1 MSLAEHEK
9 AIENQTDQHLPS
21 LLLAATHSTVPN
33 TKGLPTHSSSNSICS
48 GTCTSKMSTCNK
60 QLLPGRTTNR
70 VSQPP
75 CGQWLLET
83 PLRGLGLNGIRI
95 VSKKKQS
102 CQHGGCSAPERNLE
116 TSGREHFAANV
127 WNWFILIVP
136 KCSNAQVCTSD
147 DRLEYLEIASHR

>member
-1 MSLAEHEK
+1 MKRQLKIKLIGISHHCCW
-9 AIENQTDQHLPS
+9 Q
-21 LLLAATHSTVPN
+21 
-33 TKGLPTHSSSNSICS
+33 LPTAQCPTPRAFQPTHLQTASAVALVLRRCPHATAAAWQNNQQGI
-48 GTCTSKMSTCNK
+48 
-60 QLLPGRTTNR
+60 P
-70 VSQPP
+70 PP
-75 CGQWLLET
+75 CGQRLLET

-102 CQHGGCSAPERNLE
+102 CQHNGCSAPQRNLK